1 MLFCHSF
8 LFRLALYRECSLQCR
23 LILHLKAH
31 RLDASVLRPND
42 WKIPW
47 VVRKGDRD
55 GKTAFIAQRHQ
66 CGRDRVSQNTPHLF
80 TVVQRMHRP
89 DHDSTLF
96 PYNIHTVCYDPLRF
110 IRIMRPDVM
119 CAAATDKC
127 FAFQNAPCSAWPA
140 HPEKAAFLRCSGLC
154 HFLQLPAVVK
164 EVRAIV
170 LGILLCHTREKG

>member
-96 PYNIHTVCYDPLRF
+96 PYNIHTVCY
-110 IRIMRPDVM
+110 
-119 CAAATDKC
+119 
-127 FAFQNAPCSAWPA
+127 
-140 HPEKAAFLRCSGLC
+140 G
-154 HFLQLPAVVK
+154 
-164 EVRAIV
+164 
-170 LGILLCHTREKG
+170 